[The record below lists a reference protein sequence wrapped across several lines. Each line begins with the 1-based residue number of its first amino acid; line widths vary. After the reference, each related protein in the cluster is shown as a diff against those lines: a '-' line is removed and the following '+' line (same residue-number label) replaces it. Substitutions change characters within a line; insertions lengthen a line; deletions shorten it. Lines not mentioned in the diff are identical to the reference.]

1 MDFFYSLSNQVR
13 SLTTE
18 AFQTS
23 AHAFRTYIFDF
34 SKRHVSSRPAKC
46 GVRYPSTFAARGCNP
61 DSGLSSIMDNCQRPL
76 RFKISHV
83 SIRNQLSSER
93 IDYLNYFFLKD
104 KFWPQPQKVYQS
116 TKKQADNQFEYSL
129 QQVSGY
135 GKTISGKKNDEY
147 KRNTSPSKVASWAE
161 SHIHAAIISE
171 EGR

>member
-1 MDFFYSLSNQVR
+1 
-13 SLTTE
+13 
-18 AFQTS
+18 
-23 AHAFRTYIFDF
+23 
-34 SKRHVSSRPAKC
+34 
-46 GVRYPSTFAARGCNP
+46 
-61 DSGLSSIMDNCQRPL
+61 
-76 RFKISHV
+76 
-83 SIRNQLSSER
+83 
-93 IDYLNYFFLKD
+93 LNYFFLKD

-116 TKKQADNQFEYSL
+116 TKKQADNQFESSL